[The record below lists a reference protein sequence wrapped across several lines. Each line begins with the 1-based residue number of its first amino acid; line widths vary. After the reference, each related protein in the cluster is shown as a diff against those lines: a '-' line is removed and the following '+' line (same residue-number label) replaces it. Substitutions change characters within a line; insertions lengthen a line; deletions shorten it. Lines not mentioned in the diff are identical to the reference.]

1 MLLYL
6 HGGGFSVFDVE
17 AHRAF
22 LVGVSRHAF
31 IRVLAVEY
39 RLIPDHPLT
48 VRSVSTCLYRS
59 ASSPFILR
67 FQRTQR

>member
-48 VRSVSTCLYRS
+48 VRSSLCLLRS
-59 ASSPFILR
+59 LSDFFLSPHLQRSLR
-67 FQRTQR
+67 